1 MKTGM
6 MLMRVSVPSALEEP
20 EPIMASEEQIQI
32 TDVASAMA
40 INQILPQNTAPCV
53 YD

>member
-6 MLMRVSVPSALEEP
+6 MPMRVSVQSALEGP
-20 EPIMASEEQIQI
+20 GPIMGSKEQMQI
-32 TDVASAMA
+32 IDVASAMA
-40 INQILPQNTAPCV
+40 IKLILPQNTAPCV